1 MITEFRNH
9 LNYIRHNNEIRV
21 LVLRSSVPRVFCAG
35 ADLKE
40 RAEMNEQQVGEFVHN
55 LRQSFTEFAEMP
67 MPTIACIDGFA
78 LGLICA
84 NSRRR
89 I

>member
-1 MITEFRNH
+1 MPN
-9 LNYIRHNNEIRV
+9 
-21 LVLRSSVPRVFCAG
+21 VFCAG

-40 RAEMNEQQVGEFVHN
+40 RSGMTEQQVSEFVHT
-55 LRQSFTEFAEMP
+55 LRQSFTSFDEMP

-78 LGLICA
+78 LGGKILYFT
-84 NSRRR
+84 SRR

>member
-1 MITEFRNH
+1 MITEFRRH
-9 LNYIRHNNEIRV
+9 LDHIRHSNSIKV
-21 LVLRSSVPRVFCAG
+21 LVLRSSLPNVFCAG

-40 RAEMNEQQVGEFVHN
+40 RASMNEQQVGEFVHN

-78 LGLICA
+78 LGYYVY
-84 NSRRR
+84 
-89 I
+89 